1 MKIVSVGEVLW
12 DILLGAEH
20 LGGAPFNFAWHAHN
34 LGHEV
39 CFVSAVGNDPH
50 GQQALEQMDQ
60 AGLST
65 RFIRRVPDHP
75 TGTVTVAMDPL
86 GLPHYTI
93 HRPAAYDFPALDPS
107 DLDTLLHP
115 APDWIY
121 FGTLQQMSTTAHD
134 LTLRLLATTPTAKRF
149 YDINLR
155 TGSYTPGLVR
165 TLAQHADVLKLNEE
179 EIPTLRQIGA
189 IQGDSREQFCRNC
202 LSAFQLD
209 AICITLGPDG
219 CALLMNDEFLESPGF
234 PVQVADTIGTGDAFS
249 AALLHGIN
257 AGRAA
262 SKIAGFANRVG
273 ALIASRPGGTPKW
286 SVEEANALQ
295 FIAGSGGGSV

>member
-12 DILLGAEH
+12 DVLPSTEH

-34 LGHEV
+34 LGHQV
-39 CFVSAVGNDPH
+39 CFISAVGDDPH
-50 GQQALEQMDQ
+50 GNQALKQM
-60 AGLST
+60 AGVGLST

-75 TGTVTVAMDPL
+75 TGTVTVAMNPL

-107 DLDTLLHP
+107 DLGTLLHP

-121 FGTLQQMSTTAHD
+121 FGTLQQMSAPAHD
-134 LTLRLLATTPTAKRF
+134 LTLRLLAAALTAKRF

-155 TGSYTPGLVR
+155 TNSFTPELIR
-165 TLAQHADVLKLNEE
+165 TLAYHADVLKLNEE
-179 EIPTLRQIGA
+179 EVPALQQIGA
-189 IQGDSREQFCRNC
+189 IQGNSREQFCRDC

-209 AICITLGPDG
+209 AICITLGPNG
-219 CALLMNDEFLESPGF
+219 CALLLDNKYVEAPGF
-234 PVQVADTIGTGDAFS
+234 PVQVADTIGAGDAFS

-257 AGRAA
+257 AGWAA
-262 SKIAGFANRVG
+262 PKIAGFANRVG
-273 ALIASRPGGTPKW
+273 AIVASRPGATPKW

-295 FIAGSGGGSV
+295 FIAGS

>member
-12 DILLGAEH
+12 DVLPSTEH

-50 GQQALEQMDQ
+50 GNQALEQMAE

-75 TGTVTVAMDPL
+75 TGTVTVAMDSL

-93 HRPAAYDFPALDPS
+93 HHPAAYDFPALDPS
-107 DLDTLLHP
+107 DLEILLHS

-121 FGTLQQMSTTAHD
+121 FGTLQQMSAPAHD
-134 LTLRLLATTPTAKRF
+134 LTSRLLAASPSAKRF

-155 TGSYTPGLVR
+155 TGSFTPTLVQR
-165 TLAQHADVLKLNEE
+165 LTQHADVLKLNEE
-179 EIPTLRQIGA
+179 EVPVLREIAA
-189 IQGDSREQFCRNC
+189 IHGDSRAQFCRDC

-219 CALLMNDEFLESPGF
+219 CSLLMNDEFLECPGF
-234 PVQVADTIGTGDAFS
+234 PIQVADTIGAGDAFS

-257 AGRAA
+257 AGWPV
-262 SKIAGFANRVG
+262 SQIAGFANRVG
-273 ALIASRPGGTPKW
+273 ALIASRPGGTPSW
-286 SVEEANALQ
+286 TVTEAMAL
-295 FIAGSGGGSV
+295 